1 MVFFASAQ
9 LHQKGISKAVLRP
22 VPEAS
27 FTHLGSH
34 VPFPGFSV
42 SLFFF
47 FPLNSGHAFVY
58 VWVCSFPKHCFT
70 CSGDQK
76 EILGGAKQEKQHNG
90 LHREHSDKLND
101 KLNVTSRSV
110 TAMCLTQRPSPF
122 QPVLSQGSLA
132 GQGMSCHR
140 AK

>member
-9 LHQKGISKAVLRP
+9 LHPKGISKAVLRP
-22 VPEAS
+22 VPETS

-34 VPFPGFSV
+34 VPLSWVFCV

-47 FPLNSGHAFVY
+47 SPLNSGHAFVY

-76 EILGGAKQEKQHNG
+76 EILGGAEQEKQHNG
-90 LHREHSDKLND
+90 PHRKHSDKLND

-110 TAMCLTQRPSPF
+110 TAMFLTQRPSPF

-132 GQGMSCHR
+132 GQGMSCG
-140 AK
+140 K

>member
-1 MVFFASAQ
+1 MSPF
-9 LHQKGISKAVLRP
+9 
-22 VPEAS
+22 
-27 FTHLGSH
+27 LGFLCLS
-34 VPFPGFSV
+34 
-42 SLFFF
+42 FFF

-76 EILGGAKQEKQHNG
+76 EIPGGAEQEKQHNG
-90 LHREHSDKLND
+90 LHRKHSDKLND

-110 TAMCLTQRPSPF
+110 TAMFLTQRPSPF

-132 GQGMSCHR
+132 GQGMSCHC